1 MNNLVSKFSPAF
13 KPSHPGFVIFYVTN
27 RCNFRCNFCFYSE
40 EIEKGL
46 KPDELSVD
54 EIKKIAHLA
63 RININE
69 NEANKVS
76 EKLEGILGL
85 IDQMTQVNT
94 ENIEPMAHALDI
106 TQPLREDK
114 VTEVDIREK
123 SLKLSNETDQSLFI
137 VPRVIE

>member
-1 MNNLVSKFSPAF
+1 MKFD
-13 KPSHPGFVIFYVTN
+13 N
-27 RCNFRCNFCFYSE
+27 
-40 EIEKGL
+40 
-46 KPDELSVD
+46 D

-63 RININE
+63 RINIDE

-85 IDQMTQVNT
+85 IDQMTEVNT
-94 ENIEPMAHALDI
+94 DSIEPMAHALDI
-106 TQPLREDK
+106 KQPLREDK
-114 VTEVDIREK
+114 VTEVDMREK

>member
-1 MNNLVSKFSPAF
+1 MKFDNN
-13 KPSHPGFVIFYVTN
+13 
-27 RCNFRCNFCFYSE
+27 
-40 EIEKGL
+40 
-46 KPDELSVD
+46 

-69 NEANKVS
+69 NEAIKVS

-94 ENIEPMAHALDI
+94 DNIEPMAHALDI

-114 VTEVDIREK
+114 VTEGDIREK
-123 SLKLSNETDQSLFI
+123 SLKLSKATDQSLFI

>member
-1 MNNLVSKFSPAF
+1 MKFDN
-13 KPSHPGFVIFYVTN
+13 V
-27 RCNFRCNFCFYSE
+27 
-40 EIEKGL
+40 
-46 KPDELSVD
+46 

-69 NEANKVS
+69 NEAKKVS
-76 EKLEGILGL
+76 EKLEVILEL
-85 IDQMTQVNT
+85 IDQMTEVNT
-94 ENIEPMAHALDI
+94 DSIEPMAHALDI

-114 VTEVDIREK
+114 VTEVDMREK

>member
-1 MNNLVSKFSPAF
+1 MKFD
-13 KPSHPGFVIFYVTN
+13 N
-27 RCNFRCNFCFYSE
+27 
-40 EIEKGL
+40 
-46 KPDELSVD
+46 D

-69 NEANKVS
+69 NEAKKVS

-85 IDQMTQVNT
+85 IDQMTAVNT
-94 ENIEPMAHALDI
+94 DSIEPMAHALDI

-123 SLKLSNETDQSLFI
+123 SLNLSNETDQSLFI

>member
-1 MNNLVSKFSPAF
+1 MKFD
-13 KPSHPGFVIFYVTN
+13 N
-27 RCNFRCNFCFYSE
+27 
-40 EIEKGL
+40 
-46 KPDELSVD
+46 D

-69 NEANKVS
+69 SEAKKVS

-114 VTEVDIREK
+114 VTEVDMREK
-123 SLKLSNETDQSLFI
+123 SLKLSNETDQSMFI

>member
-1 MNNLVSKFSPAF
+1 MKFD
-13 KPSHPGFVIFYVTN
+13 N
-27 RCNFRCNFCFYSE
+27 
-40 EIEKGL
+40 
-46 KPDELSVD
+46 D

-85 IDQMTQVNT
+85 IDQMIEVNT
-94 ENIEPMAHALDI
+94 DSIEPMAHALDI
-106 TQPLREDK
+106 KQPLREDK
-114 VTEVDIREK
+114 VTEVDMREK

>member
-1 MNNLVSKFSPAF
+1 MKFD
-13 KPSHPGFVIFYVTN
+13 N
-27 RCNFRCNFCFYSE
+27 
-40 EIEKGL
+40 
-46 KPDELSVD
+46 D

-94 ENIEPMAHALDI
+94 ESIEPMAHALDI
-106 TQPLREDK
+106 KQPLREDK
-114 VTEVDIREK
+114 VTEVDMREK
-123 SLKLSNETDQSLFI
+123 SLNLSNETDQSLFI

>member
-1 MNNLVSKFSPAF
+1 MKFD
-13 KPSHPGFVIFYVTN
+13 N
-27 RCNFRCNFCFYSE
+27 
-40 EIEKGL
+40 
-46 KPDELSVD
+46 D

-69 NEANKVS
+69 NDAKKVS

-94 ENIEPMAHALDI
+94 ESIEPMAHALDI
-106 TQPLREDK
+106 KQPLREDK
-114 VTEVDIREK
+114 VTEVDMREK